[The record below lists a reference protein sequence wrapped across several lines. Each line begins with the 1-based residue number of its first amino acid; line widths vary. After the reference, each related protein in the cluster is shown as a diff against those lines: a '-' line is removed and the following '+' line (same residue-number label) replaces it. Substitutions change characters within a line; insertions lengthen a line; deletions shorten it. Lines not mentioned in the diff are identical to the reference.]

1 MKNLIGKIAALSLAA
16 IMVMSLCSCGAKE
29 PETIEGLA
37 NPIVETDAEGLV
49 QATGIALDAPEGA
62 EDVTY
67 AYINQGEGENLIAQV
82 SFSLNGKSYNYRA
95 VSTSETVLVDATDP
109 NEDLD
114 KFTESIHKGIEMGA
128 QLAGLNY
135 EDWNAETIVEIAARQ
150 GVYGQSHED
159 ASFVAWLD
167 VVPGF
172 LYSLTAED
180 SVDQDTLLKTAESAF
195 VPMQGEV
202 G

>member
-1 MKNLIGKIAALSLAA
+1 MRNLIGKIAALSLAA
-16 IMVMSLCSCGAKE
+16 VMVMSLCSCGAKD
-29 PETIEGLA
+29 PEENTGLA

-49 QATGIALDAPEGA
+49 QATGISLDAPEGA

-95 VSTSETVLVDATDP
+95 VSTSETVLVAATDP

-114 KFTESIHKGIEMGA
+114 KFTESIHNGIQMGA

-159 ASFVAWLD
+159 VTFVAWLD

-172 LYSLTAED
+172 LYSLTATD

>member
-1 MKNLIGKIAALSLAA
+1 MRNLIGKIAALSLAA
-16 IMVMSLCSCGAKE
+16 VMVMSLCSCGAKE
-29 PETIEGLA
+29 SEENAGLA

-49 QATGIALDAPEGA
+49 QATGISLDAPEGA

-82 SFSLNGKSYNYRA
+82 TFELDGKSYTYRA
-95 VSTSETVLVDATDP
+95 VSTNETVLVDATDP

-114 KFTESIHKGIEMGA
+114 KFTESIHNGIQMGA

-135 EDWNAETIVEIAARQ
+135 EDWNAETIVEIATRQ

-159 ASFVAWLD
+159 VTFVAWLD

-172 LYSLTAED
+172 LYSLTATD